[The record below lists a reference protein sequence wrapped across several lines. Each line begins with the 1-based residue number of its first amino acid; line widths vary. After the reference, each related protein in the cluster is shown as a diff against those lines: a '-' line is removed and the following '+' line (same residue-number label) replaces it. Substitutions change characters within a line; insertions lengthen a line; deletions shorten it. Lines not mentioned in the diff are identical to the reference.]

1 MKNLAVCIVNLAV
14 AANLFAAIGCSL
26 NDPDRDIKKLFPDAT
41 NYKTDFISIKDTGGQ
56 PLADEIQQKLG
67 DKFEPVYETLDVPY
81 AFYTVLKK
89 DKLLGY
95 VHGVNQKGRFGGM
108 QLVITTD
115 PNGVIIDFY
124 YQRLS
129 SPEAKNFRDPA
140 FTKQF
145 IGLTL
150 ADFYWHK
157 PQDTIKDPTEKSNSD
172 FKATLRGL
180 FKNLILMDEFKMNNK
195 FDSVYIEIKKQNDS
209 NGVNKNENKDPNTN

>member
-1 MKNLAVCIVNLAV
+1 MKNITALAVIVIA
-14 AANLFAAIGCSL
+14 AANAFAAIGCSL
-26 NDPDRDIKKLFPDAT
+26 NDPDRDIKRLFPDAT

-115 PNGVIIDFY
+115 ANGVITDFY

-129 SPEAKNFRDPA
+129 SPEAKFFRDPN

-150 ADFYWHK
+150 ADFYRHK
-157 PQDTIKDPTEKSNSD
+157 PQDTIKDPTKNSNPD

-180 FKNLILMDEFKMNNK
+180 FKNLILMDTLKMNKK
-195 FDSVYIEIKKQNDS
+195 FDSVYNEIKKQNNS
-209 NGVNKNENKDPNTN
+209 NGVNKNENKDPNKN

>member
-1 MKNLAVCIVNLAV
+1 MRNLAFCVVVLTAT
-14 AANLFAAIGCSL
+14 ANLFAAIGCSL
-26 NDPDRDIKKLFPDAT
+26 NDPDRDIKRLFPDAT

-67 DKFEPVYETLDVPY
+67 DKFEPVYETLDAPY
-81 AFYTVLKK
+81 AFYTVLKNN
-89 DKLLGY
+89 KLLGY

-108 QLVITTD
+108 QLVVTTD
-115 PNGVIIDFY
+115 PNGVIIDFF

-129 SPEAKNFRDPA
+129 SPEAKKFRDPN

-150 ADFYWHK
+150 ADFYRHK
-157 PQDTIKDPTEKSNSD
+157 PQDKIKDPAEKSNSD

-195 FDSVYIEIKKQNDS
+195 FDSVYIEIKKQNNS
-209 NGVNKNENKDPNTN
+209 NGVNKNENKEPNTN

>member
-1 MKNLAVCIVNLAV
+1 MICIVIVFGA
-14 AANLFAAIGCSL
+14 AANVFGAIGCSL
-26 NDPDRDIKKLFPDAT
+26 NDPDRDIKRLFPDAT

-56 PLADEIQQKLG
+56 PLADELQQKLG

-81 AFYTVLKK
+81 AVYTVLKN

-115 PNGVIIDFY
+115 VNGVITDFY

-150 ADFYWHK
+150 ADFYRHT
-157 PQDTIKDPTEKSNSD
+157 PQNNIKDPTKNSNPD

-180 FKNLILMDEFKMNNK
+180 FKNLILMDEFKMNKK
-195 FDSVYIEIKKQNDS
+195 FDSVYNEIKKQNDS
-209 NGVNKNENKDPNTN
+209 NKATKNEKKDPNTN

>member
-1 MKNLAVCIVNLAV
+1 MKNLVVCIVILAV

-26 NDPDRDIKKLFPDAT
+26 NDPDRDIKRLFPDAT

-108 QLVITTD
+108 QLIITTD
-115 PNGVIIDFY
+115 PNGVITDFY

-129 SPEAKNFRDPA
+129 SPEAKKFRDPA

-145 IGLTL
+145 VGLTL
-150 ADFYWHK
+150 ADFYRHK
-157 PQDTIKDPTEKSNSD
+157 PQAEIKDPTEKSNPD

-180 FKNLILMDEFKMNNK
+180 FKNLILMDEFKLNKK
-195 FDSVYIEIKKQNDS
+195 FDSVYLELKQNDS
-209 NGVNKNENKDPNTN
+209 NEVTKNENKNTNTN

>member
-1 MKNLAVCIVNLAV
+1 MKNIMVLVVILI
-14 AANLFAAIGCSL
+14 AATNTYGAIGCSL
-26 NDPDRDIKKLFPDAT
+26 NDPDRDIKRLFPDAT
-41 NYKTDFISIKDTGGQ
+41 NYKTDFISIKDTGGE
-56 PLADEIQQKLG
+56 PLAEEIQQKLG

-81 AFYTVLKK
+81 AFYTVLKGE
-89 DKLLGY
+89 KLLGY

-108 QLVITTD
+108 QMVITTD
-115 PNGVIIDFY
+115 PNGVIADFY

-129 SPEAKNFRDPA
+129 SPEAKKFREPS

-150 ADFYWHK
+150 ADFYRHE
-157 PQDTIKDPTEKSNSD
+157 PQDKIKDPTEKSNSD

-195 FDSVYIEIKKQNDS
+195 FDSVYLEIKKQNDP
-209 NGVNKNENKDPNTN
+209 NEVNKK

>member
-1 MKNLAVCIVNLAV
+1 MKNLFVCITILAA
-14 AANLFAAIGCSL
+14 AANLFGAIGCSL
-26 NDPDRDIKKLFPDAT
+26 NDPDRDIKRLFPDAT
-41 NYKTDFISIKDTGGQ
+41 NYKTDFISIKDNGGQ

-108 QLVITTD
+108 QLVVTTD
-115 PNGVIIDFY
+115 TNGVITDFY

-129 SPEAKNFRDPA
+129 STEAKNFRDPN

-150 ADFYWHK
+150 ADFYRHK
-157 PQDTIKDPTEKSNSD
+157 PQDTIKDPTKNSNPD

-180 FKNLILMDEFKMNNK
+180 FKNLILMDTLKMNKK
-195 FDSVYIEIKKQNDS
+195 FDSIYNEIKKQNNS
-209 NGVNKNENKDPNTN
+209 NGVNKNANKDPNKN